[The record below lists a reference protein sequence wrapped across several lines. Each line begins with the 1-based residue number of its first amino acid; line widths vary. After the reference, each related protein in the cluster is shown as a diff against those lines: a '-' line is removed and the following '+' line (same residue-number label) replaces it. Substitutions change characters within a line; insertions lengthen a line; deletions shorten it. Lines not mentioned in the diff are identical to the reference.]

1 MLTKKEIEQMR
12 KNAKIH
18 KKVFEEIK
26 KITKE
31 WVTTNQINDLC
42 WDIAKK
48 HWVLCW
54 FKWVYWFPDNICI
67 SINDEVVHWRA
78 SRNITFKNWDLV
90 TFDFWIKDKWLW
102 INTDAAISLV
112 VWWDDK
118 NPRAA
123 KLIETNKKALEAWIA
138 QAKTWNHVWDISS
151 AIQKE
156 IESNWYYVV
165 KELTWHAI
173 WKKLHET
180 PYIPNFWKAWKWAKL
195 KAWMTLAIEPILWET
210 SWKIVDEWDWEIYI
224 EDWSLGSQ
232 YEHTILITDDEA
244 EIII

>member
-1 MLTKKEIEQMR
+1 MLTKKEVEQMR

-18 KKVFEEIK
+18 KKIFDEIK

-31 WVTTNQINDLC
+31 WTNSNKINDMC
-42 WDIAKK
+42 WEIAKK

-67 SINDEVVHWRA
+67 SVNDEVVHWRA
-78 SRNITFKNWDLV
+78 SRNIVFKNWDLV

-123 KLIETNKKALEAWIA
+123 KLIQTNKKALEAWIA
-138 QAKTWNHVWDISS
+138 QAKAWNHVWDISA

-156 IESNWYYVV
+156 IEWEWYFVV
-165 KELTWHAI
+165 KDLTGHAI

-195 KAWMTLAIEPILWET
+195 KAWMTLAIEPILWES
-210 SWKIVDEWDWEIYI
+210 SWKIVDEWEWEIYI

-232 YEHTILITDDEA
+232 YEHTILVTNDEA